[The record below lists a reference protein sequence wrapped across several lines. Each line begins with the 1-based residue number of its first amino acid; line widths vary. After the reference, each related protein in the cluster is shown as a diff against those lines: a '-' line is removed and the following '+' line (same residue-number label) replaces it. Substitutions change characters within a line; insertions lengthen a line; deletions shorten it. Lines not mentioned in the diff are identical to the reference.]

1 MSTSRLICLRMV
13 RHVACKKMGKLK
25 NWAMY
30 VEWTNSEQQYCKQ
43 GHLKIKLKCYFHEE
57 TEKGVQMEEIH
68 DQVVAHTNIML
79 GKFFPYIFLVQ
90 KLMVICKNEFVAFS
104 KLE

>member
-1 MSTSRLICLRMV
+1 MA
-13 RHVACKKMGKLK
+13 RHVGCKKMGNLM

-30 VEWTNSEQQYCKQ
+30 IEWTNSEQQHYKQ
-43 GHLKIKLKCYFHEE
+43 CHFRIKLKCSFHEKI
-57 TEKGVQMEEIH
+57 EKGVQMEEIH

-90 KLMVICKNEFVAFS
+90 RLMVIWKNEFVAFS